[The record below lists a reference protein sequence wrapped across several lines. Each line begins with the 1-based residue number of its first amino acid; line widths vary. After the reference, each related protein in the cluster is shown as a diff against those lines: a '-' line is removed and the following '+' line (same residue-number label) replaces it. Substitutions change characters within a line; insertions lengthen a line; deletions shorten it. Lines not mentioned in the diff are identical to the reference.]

1 MSRIILFISSIII
14 ILLINVNCSS
24 TQNKVESEPNSLDSL
39 ILKYPDSIPLLVK
52 RGRLYF
58 EEYQMEKALNDAAKA
73 FRLDSNSIDTRLL
86 YADVINNL
94 PGRSVNDIVS
104 AQKHFEWIIT
114 KDKKNTHAFVSL
126 ASTYAQQMDF
136 DNSFTYIN
144 KALKIDQKYRDA
156 YILKGSNYLKLG
168 NMKLAK
174 SSYETAI
181 QQDVEFYEAYL
192 MLGALYQSENNP
204 VCVEYYTTAA
214 KLRPNNLDVLY
225 AYAYALQNY
234 NQVNQAKEIY
244 RKMIKLDSN
253 YVESNFQLGYI
264 KQWLENDLDS
274 AMYFYGNAIQI
285 KPDYV
290 EAWHNMGIC
299 YLDKGDKP
307 KALQSFRKALE
318 FDPEFELSKDMALKA
333 Q

>member
-1 MSRIILFISSIII
+1 MTRTILFISSLI
-14 ILLINVNCSS
+14 ILLISVNCSS
-24 TQNKVESEPNSLDSL
+24 TQNKVESEPVSLDSL
-39 ILKYPDSIPLLVK
+39 ILKYPDSVPLLVK
-52 RGRLYF
+52 RGQLYF
-58 EEYQMEKALNDAAKA
+58 EEYQIEKALNDAAKA
-73 FRLDSNSIDTRLL
+73 FRLDSNAIDTRLL

-94 PGRSVNDIVS
+94 PGRSINDVAT
-104 AQKHFEWIIT
+104 AQKHFEWIIA
-114 KDKKNTHAFVSL
+114 KDKKNTHALVSL
-126 ASTYAQQMDF
+126 AATYAQQMDF

-156 YILKGSNYLKLG
+156 YTLKGSNYLKLG

-181 QQDVEFYEAYL
+181 QQDPDFYEAYL
-192 MLGALYQSENNP
+192 MLGSLYQSENNP

-225 AYAYALQNY
+225 AYAYAMQTY
-234 NQVNQAKEIY
+234 NQVDKAKEVY
-244 RKMIKLDSN
+244 RKMIKIDSN

-274 AMYFYGNAIQI
+274 AMYFYSNAIQI
-285 KPDYV
+285 KTDYV

-318 FDPEFELSKDMALKA
+318 FDPEFELSKEMALKA

>member
-1 MSRIILFISSIII
+1 MTRTILLISSIII
-14 ILLINVNCSS
+14 SLISINCSS
-24 TQNKVESEPNSLDSL
+24 TQNKVESEPISLDSL
-39 ILKYPDSIPLLVK
+39 ILKYPDSVTLLVK
-52 RGRLYF
+52 RGKLYF
-58 EEYQMEKALNDAAKA
+58 EEYQIEKALNDAAKA

-94 PGRSVNDIVS
+94 PGRSINDIAS

-114 KDKKNTHAFVSL
+114 KDKKNIHALVSL

-156 YILKGSNYLKLG
+156 YTLKGSNYLKLG

-181 QQDVEFYEAYL
+181 QQDPDFYEAYL
-192 MLGALYQSENNP
+192 MLGSLYQSENNP
-204 VCVEYYTTAA
+204 VCIEYYTTAA

-225 AYAYALQNY
+225 AYAYAMQTY
-234 NQVNQAKEIY
+234 NQVDKAKEIY
-244 RKMIKLDSN
+244 RKMIEIDPN

-274 AMYFYGNAIQI
+274 AMYFYSNAIQI
-285 KPDYV
+285 KTDYV

-318 FDPEFELSKDMALKA
+318 FDPEFELSKEMALKA